1 MKTAMKKSTVVIL
14 AIVAVLALIL
24 IWGITSYNGLVNA
37 EVAVDTAEADL
48 DVYLQRRADL
58 IPNLVSTVK
67 GYTAYEG
74 EVYTELAEARAKL
87 AGSTTAEDK
96 FEANAKL
103 DDAISRLLVVVEN
116 YPELKADTQYT
127 ALMDELSGAENRI
140 ATARKDYNTAVQAFN
155 TKQRRFPTNIIA
167 GMFGFE
173 KAPLFEASEGA
184 DTVPSVNFD

>member
-96 FEANAKL
+96 FEANAEL

>member
-96 FEANAKL
+96 FEANAEL
-103 DDAISRLLVVVEN
+103 DAAISRLLVVVEN